1 MASCSEDF
9 LCGGGFD
16 AVSAIFRFYRYGAKL
31 LRQLRKSLQM
41 KKIVTNAACALQFE
55 YPQHINR
62 SRKDC
67 LLRTQSA

>member
-1 MASCSEDF
+1 MALCSEDF

-16 AVSAIFRFYRYGAKL
+16 AVSAIFYGAKL

-62 SRKDC
+62 GRKDC